1 MTQSTRRAAASTK
14 RAKTSGRSATAS
26 PKSLALAARTYVA
39 LLRGINV
46 GTANRVAM
54 LALRNVL
61 SGVGFAHVRTL
72 LASGNVVFNS
82 VPTPEATLA
91 EQIEAAVSKHLNV
104 ETRAVVLTLEQLDA
118 LVAGA
123 PLRQATQDSSRLLVA
138 CGITTVELKRLQ
150 PLTARDWSPEQLT
163 LTNKAAY
170 AWCPNG
176 ISVGELAE
184 AMFAAIGKHATTR
197 NIGTLVKLQAL
208 ARE

>member
-1 MTQSTRRAAASTK
+1 
-14 RAKTSGRSATAS
+14 
-26 PKSLALAARTYVA
+26 
-39 LLRGINV
+39 
-46 GTANRVAM
+46 M

-72 LASGNVVFNS
+72 LASGNVVFNA

-176 ISVGELAE
+176 ISVGKLAE